1 DGAAGVTA
9 GVGRL
14 LGVDWGERRIGLAL
28 SDESQTLAQ
37 PLATLTRRAG
47 KRFPMQKLVALL
59 NAHSVVGVVV
69 GLPLDAAAA
78 EGPAA
83 AAARTLADGSPAPE
97 APTVTVPLPR
107 GATFDAAV
115 DSLVAHGVV
124 THPTTFHW
132 YARLHGLPGSLKS
145 GIYGFHADERW
156 SELVDALKRGRGAL
170 TRWTVPEG
178 LTLREIADLA
188 QCQLRVPRDSLPAA
202 AAAPALLAHLALPRG
217 AG

>member
-1 DGAAGVTA
+1 MTA
-9 GVGRL
+9 GAGAGRL

-83 AAARTLADGSPAPE
+83 AAARTLAD
-97 APTVTVPLPR
+97 
-107 GATFDAAV
+107 DI
-115 DSLVAHGVV
+115 
-124 THPTTFHW
+124 
-132 YARLHGLPGSLKS
+132 ARRS
-145 GIYGFHADERW
+145 GRPVELWDERL
-156 SELVDALKRGRGAL
+156 STARVLQAVRELGGSTRGRKADVDA
-170 TRWTVPEG
+170 W
-178 LTLREIADLA
+178 
-188 QCQLRVPRDSLPAA
+188 AA
-202 AAAPALLAHLALPRG
+202 ALLLQH
-217 AG
+217 